1 MLSGNRLYGFRICV
15 QLLLGICSKHHR
27 QHCEHHALIT
37 SGQVVKKFLA
47 FLALKLHIIRNNS
60 REVVVRILA
69 ALPVRNVGFHT
80 QQTTFYLMYRF
91 IGRNGQNINGKHH
104 IAVQVSQFRNH
115 AVLNVA
121 GIVFEKQHP
130 AILIAQNQIILV
142 FFNYI
147 RADKVPN
154 IMPLSRH
161 ALNVEVKRRFLTGT
175 VKIMQH
181 TQAFCCRQFHTLGTE
196 RCKMCRQVSAN
207 A

>member
-15 QLLLGICSKHHR
+15 QLLLGICSKHHC

-130 AILIAQNQIILV
+130 AILIAQNQMILV
-142 FFNYI
+142 LFNGV
-147 RADKVPN
+147 RADKIPN
-154 IMPLSRH
+154 IMALSRH
-161 ALNVEVKRRFLTGT
+161 ALNVEVKRSFLTGT

-181 TQAFCCRQFHTLGTE
+181 TQAFCRRQFHTLGTE